1 MMTTQ
6 QVAERYYEL
15 AQQNKRRQIVEEL
28 YGSDIVNREPEH
40 AAAMGIPTITKGLDA
55 VTAKSKARE
64 ELIEAVHGET
74 CSPPVV
80 GGRYFSVALG
90 RDITMKGRP
99 RMNLQEIGVFE
110 VKDGKIVSEQF
121 FY

>member
-1 MMTTQ
+1 MKTTQ
-6 QVAERYYEL
+6 QVADRYYEL
-15 AQQNKRRQIVEEL
+15 AQQNKRQETVEEL

-40 AAAMGIPTITKGLDA
+40 AAAMGIPTITKGLEA
-55 VTAKSKARE
+55 VTAKSNARAAM
-64 ELIEAVHGET
+64 IEAVHGET
-74 CSPPVV
+74 CSAPVV

-90 RDITMKGRP
+90 RDITFKGRP
-99 RMNLQEIGVFE
+99 RMQLQEIGVFE

>member
-1 MMTTQ
+1 MLTTQ
-6 QVAERYYEL
+6 QVADRYYEL
-15 AQQNKRRQIVEEL
+15 ARQHKRQEIVQEL
-28 YGSDIVNREPEH
+28 YGADIVNREPEH
-40 AAAMGIPTITKGLDA
+40 AAAMGIPTTTKGLDA
-55 VTAKSKARE
+55 VIAKSNARA

-74 CSPPVV
+74 CSAPIV

-90 RDITMKGRP
+90 RDITLKGRP
-99 RMNLQEIGVFE
+99 RMELQEIGVFE